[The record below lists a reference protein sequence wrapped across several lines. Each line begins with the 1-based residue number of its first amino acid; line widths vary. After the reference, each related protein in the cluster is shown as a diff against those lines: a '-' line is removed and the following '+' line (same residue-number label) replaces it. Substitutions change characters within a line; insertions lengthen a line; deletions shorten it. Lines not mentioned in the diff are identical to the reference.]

1 MHILKPM
8 QFNYL
13 AFAVPLFVFFMLL
26 EYAVARHRGKAY
38 FNFTNSIT
46 NITIGIAERLADV
59 FVAGAF
65 YFVYDYIYRH
75 FALFHFTPTIFHWI
89 GLLLFTDFIWYWYH
103 RLAHEINV
111 LWSVHIVHHQSED
124 FNYTVSARITVFQ
137 ALVRTSFWAILPVFG
152 FTAPMITTML
162 LIHGLYPFFIHTRLI
177 GKLGILEYILV
188 TPSHH
193 RVHHAS
199 NEEYLDKNYGDVFII
214 WDKLFGTFCAEE
226 DEKEIVY
233 GLTKPLQS
241 HSFLWQH
248 FHFTLELLYSV
259 KQAKGWKNK
268 LRLFFG
274 KPARISPDTRKII
287 EEKFHMRNTHEQP
300 VEKKL
305 NRYVV
310 WQIAVTLVVLFAF
323 ILVERELPVLIQ
335 VLSAAL
341 ILITLI
347 NCGAILEQRK
357 WIFYLEYTRYV
368 LLLLLLL
375 VYVPSVQILF
385 LVFMAAVAIVAYF
398 KTLQRYYLNV
408 VYRTA

>member
-1 MHILKPM
+1 M

-13 AFAVPLFVFFMLL
+13 AFAVPLFIFFMLL
-26 EYAVARHRGKAY
+26 EYAVARWLGKSY

-46 NITIGIAERLADV
+46 NITVGIAERLSDV

-65 YFVYDYIYRH
+65 YFVYGYIYRH
-75 FALFHFTPTIFHWI
+75 YALFHFKPTVFHWI

-137 ALVRTSFWAILPVFG
+137 AFVRTGFWAILPVFG

-162 LIHGLYPFFIHTRLI
+162 LIHGLYPFFIHTRLV

-199 NEEYLDKNYGDVFII
+199 NPQYLDRNYGDLLII
-214 WDKLFGTFCAEE
+214 WDKLFGTFCAEKDGE
-226 DEKEIVY
+226 EIVY
-233 GLTKPLQS
+233 GLTKPLES

-259 KQAKGWKNK
+259 KQAEGWRNK
-268 LRLFFG
+268 MKLFFG
-274 KPARISPDTRKII
+274 RPATISPDTRKIL
-287 EEKFHMRNTHEQP
+287 EKKFHIHNNHEP

-310 WQIAVTLVVLFAF
+310 WQIGCTLVVLFVF
-323 ILVERELPVLIQ
+323 ILMEKQLPVLIQ
-335 VLSAAL
+335 VLSAGL
-341 ILITLI
+341 ILTTLI

-357 WIFYLEYTRYV
+357 WIFYLEYTRY
-368 LLLLLLL
+368 LLLLLIILT
-375 VYVPSVQILF
+375 YVPSIQIFLF
-385 LVFMAAVAIVAYF
+385 VFLAAVGIVAYF
-398 KTLQRYYLNV
+398 KTLQRYYLGI
-408 VYRTA
+408 VYRTAVI